1 MIDECDDSFWCVSNL
16 YYFNKQFVKAIKSA
30 VEKEKC
36 RKQKRR
42 KKNDNTFMT
51 CTRAKPVED
60 SRLEFAINKVLW

>member
-30 VEKEKC
+30 VEKKKC

-42 KKNDNTFMT
+42 EKK
-51 CTRAKPVED
+51 
-60 SRLEFAINKVLW
+60 

>member
-30 VEKEKC
+30 VEKKKC

-42 KKNDNTFMT
+42 KKMIILLWLVHELSPL
-51 CTRAKPVED
+51 RILD
-60 SRLEFAINKVLW
+60 SNSQ